1 MLAGQLYMAS
11 DETLMKENAKTRRLT
26 RLLNA
31 TTEEEI
37 DKRNR
42 LCKDLF
48 GHIGES
54 FWIEPPFRGNYA
66 NNISIGNNF
75 YMNYDCI
82 IMAVGKVTI
91 GDNVFL
97 APRVSIYTAG
107 HPIDAESR
115 NTLLEFGKPVTIGN
129 NVWIGGNTVITPGVT
144 IGDDVVI
151 GAGSVVTKDIPSHT
165 IAVGVPCK
173 VIRDI
178 TDEDKTY
185 WQEQVR
191 RYQDYRNL

>member
-1 MLAGQLYMAS
+1 M
-11 DETLMKENAKTRRLT
+11 
-26 RLLNA
+26 
-31 TTEEEI
+31 
-37 DKRNR
+37 
-42 LCKDLF
+42 
-48 GHIGES
+48 
-54 FWIEPPFRGNYA
+54 
-66 NNISIGNNF
+66 
-75 YMNYDCI
+75 
-82 IMAVGKVTI
+82 
-91 GDNVFL
+91 
-97 APRVSIYTAG
+97 
-107 HPIDAESR
+107 
-115 NTLLEFGKPVTIGN
+115 LEFGKPVIIGN